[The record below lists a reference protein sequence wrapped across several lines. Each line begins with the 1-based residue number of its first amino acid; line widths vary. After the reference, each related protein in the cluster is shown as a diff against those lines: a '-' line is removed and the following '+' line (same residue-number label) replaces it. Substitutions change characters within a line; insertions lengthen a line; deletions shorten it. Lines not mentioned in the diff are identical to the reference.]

1 MSPHRSLAVIP
12 ARGGSK
18 RLPRKNI
25 LPFHGKP
32 ILIWTL
38 EAALKSNCFERI
50 ICSTEDEEIASIV
63 QDYGFEVDKRPD
75 TLATDRATVNQVTLD
90 LIDRL
95 EQQNE
100 SFDTVAMLYATA
112 TMRNYLDIQN
122 TMNLLEYDD
131 TYFAMA
137 ITNYIHSPYQ
147 VLTKAEDESLNSC
160 FPLICRMKS
169 QDLPSAYAGN
179 GSTYAAKI
187 KNFKESGFQTAKTR
201 GYLMPFV
208 RSIDIDTQEDYE
220 LALYLAE
227 KYLDK

>member
-1 MSPHRSLAVIP
+1 MKHNRSLAVIP

-25 LPFHGKP
+25 LTFHGKP

-50 ICSTEDEEIASIV
+50 ICSTEDDEIVSVV
-63 QDYGFEVDKRPD
+63 QEYGFEVDKRPD
-75 TLATDRATVNQVTLD
+75 NLATDRATVNQVTLD

-100 SFDTVAMLYATA
+100 FFDTVAILYATA
-112 TMRNYLDIQN
+112 PMRNYLDIQN
-122 TMNLLEYDD
+122 TMKLLDYDD

-137 ITNYIHSPYQ
+137 ITNYVHSPYQ
-147 VLTKAEDESLNSC
+147 VLNLSDDGSLNSC
-160 FPLICRMKS
+160 FPLIRTMKS
-169 QDLPSAYAGN
+169 QNLPPAYAGN
-179 GSTYAAKI
+179 GSTYATKI
-187 KNFKESGFQTAKTR
+187 KKFKEVGFQNTKTR
-201 GYLMPFV
+201 GYLMPFA

-227 KYLDK
+227 KHLDK

>member
-1 MSPHRSLAVIP
+1 MFRSLAVIP

-38 EAALKSNCFERI
+38 EAALKSNCFDRI
-50 ICSTEDEEIASIV
+50 ICSTEDDEIAEIV
-63 QDYGFEVDKRPD
+63 QSYGFEVDKRPLD
-75 TLATDRATVNQVTLD
+75 LATDKATVNQVTLD
-90 LIDRL
+90 LIGRL
-95 EQQNE
+95 EKQNE
-100 SFDTVAMLYATA
+100 FFDCVAMLYATA
-112 TMRNYLDIQN
+112 PMRNYVDIQN
-122 TMNLLEYDD
+122 TMKLLEDD
-131 TYFAMA
+131 GTYFAMA
-137 ITNYIHSPYQ
+137 LTNFVHSPYQ
-147 VLTKAEDESLNSC
+147 VLNQAQDGSLTYS
-160 FPLICRMKS
+160 FPLIKSMKS
-169 QDLPSAYAGN
+169 QALPQPFAGN

-187 KNFKESGFQTAKTR
+187 QKFKEVGFAQAKTR

-227 KYLDK
+227 KFFVV

>member
-1 MSPHRSLAVIP
+1 MKNNRSLAVIP

-38 EAALKSNCFERI
+38 EAALKSNCFARI
-50 ICSTEDEEIASIV
+50 ICSTEDDEIAAIV
-63 QDYGFEVDKRPD
+63 QDYGFEVAKRPEN
-75 TLATDRATVNQVTLD
+75 LATDKATVNQVTLD
-90 LIDRL
+90 IINTL

-100 SFDTVAMLYATA
+100 FFDNVAMLYATA
-112 TMRNYLDIQN
+112 PMRNYLDIQN
-122 TMNLLEYDD
+122 TMKLLEDDD

-137 ITNYIHSPYQ
+137 VTHFIHSPYQ
-147 VLTKAEDESLNSC
+147 VLNLTDDNSLSSC
-160 FPLICRMKS
+160 FPLIYTKKS
-169 QDLPSAYAGN
+169 QELPIPYAGN
-179 GSTYAAKI
+179 GSTYVAKI
-187 KNFKESGFQTAKTR
+187 QKFKEVGFKNAKTK
-201 GYLMPFV
+201 GYIMPFV

-227 KYLDK
+227 KYLEK

>member
-1 MSPHRSLAVIP
+1 MQQQRSLAVIP

-25 LPFHGKP
+25 LPFQGKP

-50 ICSTEDEEIASIV
+50 ICSTEDDEIASIV

-75 TLATDRATVNQVTLD
+75 YLATDQATVNQVTLD

-100 SFDTVAMLYATA
+100 FFDNVAMLYATA
-112 TMRNYLDIQN
+112 PMRNYLDIQN
-122 TMNLLEYDD
+122 TMKLLEEED
-131 TYFAMA
+131 TYFGMA
-137 ITNYIHSPYQ
+137 VTNFIHAPYQ
-147 VLTKAEDESLNSC
+147 ALNLADDKSLHPA
-160 FPLICRMKS
+160 FPLIWKMKS
-169 QDLPSAYAGN
+169 QNLPVPYAGN
-179 GSTYAAKI
+179 GSTYVADI
-187 KNFKESGFQTAKTR
+187 KKLKSVGFGNAKTK

-208 RSIDIDTQEDYE
+208 RSIDIDTQEEYE
-220 LALYLAE
+220 LALYLAQ
-227 KYLDK
+227 KYFNN